1 MPIAQQM
8 KAVLYEDKAP
18 REALEELMLRTLKR
32 E

>member
-8 KAVLYEDKAP
+8 KAVLYEGKPP
-18 REALEELMLRTLKR
+18 RAALEELMLRSLKR